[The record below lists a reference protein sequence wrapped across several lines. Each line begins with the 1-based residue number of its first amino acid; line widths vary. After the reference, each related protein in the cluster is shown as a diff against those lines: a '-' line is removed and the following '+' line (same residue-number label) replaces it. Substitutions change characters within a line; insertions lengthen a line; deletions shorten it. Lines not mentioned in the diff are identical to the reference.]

1 MESEIDDKLPSN
13 SRSVILILMKPILS
27 VVLLSGLIPLVNC
40 SKAPN
45 TESNLTPS
53 RPTDDQIA
61 ERKANQIL
69 KEAQERKLQTIVL
82 PDIKFTNLRLLEAIG
97 RLQCVLC
104 ENPQP
109 NPQRGKG
116 IAVIIRMKSDDGY
129 KVTIDMKAPKLG
141 EVYKEIA
148 RQSNL
153 RLLVSPYAL
162 VLAPKHYREHG
173 DETQVFPVLDLT
185 EQDAAA
191 NPSRY
196 ALFSYDRLSFP
207 STSLQSLCARSW

>member
-1 MESEIDDKLPSN
+1 MEAEIDDKSPSN

-27 VVLLSGLIPLVNC
+27 VVLLSGLISLVNC

-53 RPTDDQIA
+53 RPTGAQIA

-69 KEAQERKLQTIVL
+69 KEALERKLQTTVL
-82 PDIKFTNLRLLEAIG
+82 PDIKFTNLPLLEAIG

-116 IAVIIRMKSDDGY
+116 ICLIIRMESDDGY

-162 VLAPKHYREHG
+162 VIAPMYYREHG
-173 DETQVFPVLDLT
+173 DELKDLGLDETQVFPVLDLEWQPYCLT
-185 EQDAAA
+185 
-191 NPSRY
+191 NR
-196 ALFSYDRLSFP
+196 
-207 STSLQSLCARSW
+207 

>member
-13 SRSVILILMKPILS
+13 SRSAILILIKPILS

-61 ERKANQIL
+61 ERKAHQIL

-82 PDIKFTNLRLLEAIG
+82 PDIKFTNLPLLEAIG
-97 RLQCVLC
+97 RLHCILC
-104 ENPQP
+104 ETPYP
-109 NPQRGKG
+109 EPDPQRRG
-116 IAVIIRMKSDDGY
+116 IGVIIRMKSDDGY

-153 RLLVSPYAL
+153 RLLVTAYAL
-162 VLAPKHYREHG
+162 VLAPLPYRDHG
-173 DETQVFPVLDLT
+173 DETQVLPVLDLT
-185 EQDAAA
+185 EQDAAWQPYCLT
-191 NPSRY
+191 NR
-196 ALFSYDRLSFP
+196 
-207 STSLQSLCARSW
+207 